1 MSGGDEMNDGEV
13 LTVND
18 LHAFYGPSHIVQGVS
33 LSVRR
38 GQIVALLGR
47 NGVGKT
53 TTLRAI
59 MGLVPSR
66 RGSVR
71 LEGKEIVGLPTHEL
85 SRLGLSYVPED
96 RRVFRGLTV
105 WDNLRLAMLGR
116 RLGNERGQLEAI
128 YELFP
133 ILRERG
139 GQEARTLSGGE
150 QQMLAIARALIGEPK
165 VILVDEPTQG
175 LAPTFVERIADA
187 LAKVRERGISI
198 LLVEQ
203 NVPLALQM
211 ADVAYIMDKGRI
223 ALSGPASEVRESPLL
238 KELISV

>member
-1 MSGGDEMNDGEV
+1 MKDGEILV
-13 LTVND
+13 VND
-18 LHAFYGPSHIVQGVS
+18 LHAYYGPSHIVQGVS

-66 RGSVR
+66 KGSVR
-71 LEGKEIVGLPTHEL
+71 LEGKELIGLPTHEV
-85 SRLGLSYVPED
+85 SRRGVSYVPED
-96 RRVFRGLTV
+96 RRVFRGLSV

-116 RLGNERGQLEAI
+116 NLGSERGHLDPI

-133 ILRERG
+133 ILKERG
-139 GQEARTLSGGE
+139 GQDAHTLSGGE

-165 VILVDEPTQG
+165 VMLVDEPTQG
-175 LAPTFVERIADA
+175 LAPTFVERIVEA

-203 NVPLALQM
+203 NVPLALEM
-211 ADVAYIMDKGRI
+211 ADFAYVMDKGRI
-223 ALSGPASEVRESPLL
+223 ALSGPASEVKASPLL
-238 KELISV
+238 RDLISV